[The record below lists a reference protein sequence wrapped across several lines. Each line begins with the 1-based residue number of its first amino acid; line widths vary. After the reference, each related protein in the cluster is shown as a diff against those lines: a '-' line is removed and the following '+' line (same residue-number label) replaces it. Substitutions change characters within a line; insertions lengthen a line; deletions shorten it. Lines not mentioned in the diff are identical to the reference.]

1 MEQFN
6 LMVKLRQILHPI
18 ALVAILPVLLITVLT
33 IQRLRPR
40 AAETSTA
47 PATLP
52 YSIDQ
57 VLGQPNTKETMV
69 NLITPD
75 RGFHLGG
82 IHVDSQGRI
91 YVFDSGNNRILG
103 FSGYSPDRPADIVIG
118 QPSLFQSGTANGD
131 NTTYANPTASTLSLI
146 PYPLVNSPLE
156 APQEG
161 QMASDSQGNFYVV
174 DLNNNRVLKFN
185 DPFTTDSVADEVW
198 GQPDFTTRT
207 PHCGQQGQN
216 PSSGSFCTDGTSF
229 NSTSVQVFMA
239 AVEIDPS
246 GNLWVADTGNHRVLR
261 FPIADGII
269 SKTADLVLGQTNFD
283 TRQQRPG
290 FDLSLNLLQKP
301 ISLKFDSTGRLYI
314 LEGEWAGQARV
325 AIFNPP
331 FTTGMTA
338 SREIGRAVFQDNQ
351 PADTTGWSLIQEKW
365 VQPATGL
372 YWPRG
377 IAFDPSGD
385 GLWVNDTENR
395 RTIKFNASGQIAD
408 VLGQPD
414 ASTTSCYGLA
424 GQGFINMSGSYQNI
438 CEPTGEIGI
447 APDGSMY
454 IATNAGSD
462 EKSVA
467 IFPLPLRRT
476 GPNNQAIATGRLLF
490 SGWNKFSGRTFQNP
504 AGLALAN
511 QLFVADRQR
520 VLVWNNATPSAT
532 FSPADFIIGQDQPD
546 QNLNNNGGVFS
557 AIEITTLAAGGDYLW
572 VGTGDRIIAFQL
584 PITAGGKDYPTAKIL
599 YPADFPQGNVFWA
612 DDHIPVNFR
621 PGGLAYNPVSNAL
634 WISDSQNNRVL
645 RVSDPL
651 GDAQVDL
658 VLGQPDKASV
668 SDNAGLTE
676 PTVRNLADPWN
687 IQFDNLGNLY
697 VVDSRYEGGINNRVL
712 RFSSSSLT
720 PIPGNIFPFPSAT
733 GVYDKQATNIA
744 FDSQNRLLLLAESY
758 GSPQYQRVYLYPS
771 DHAAQSAPQPSHIIP
786 IATGQA
792 ASAAYYRDDSR
803 FVLLDHTWN
812 RVLFVSFTP
821 PALPS
826 STPAPSPTPPAPVT
840 HLQTIVGTS
849 SNSLF
854 VTTSS
859 PVTAV
864 SGQLYLA
871 TIATKPGRGSISSVT
886 GMGLN
891 WTRTIS
897 QCSGRNQHRVDI
909 FFALANSNTITG
921 PVTANITRLP
931 KNMVI
936 AVSRFSSSSINPLA
950 SANTN
955 GPSGSCL
962 NGVDSK
968 SYSFSTTPLS
978 SGSLVFAAAGIRN
991 RAHTPGPGYTEILE
1005 KHFGS
1010 SGDVVGLAL
1019 QTRSSSLP
1027 QTLVSGSLSGIT
1039 DWAVAAVEIK

>member
-1 MEQFN
+1 
-6 LMVKLRQILHPI
+6 
-18 ALVAILPVLLITVLT
+18 
-33 IQRLRPR
+33 
-40 AAETSTA
+40 
-47 PATLP
+47 
-52 YSIDQ
+52 
-57 VLGQPNTKETMV
+57 MV

-146 PYPLVNSPLE
+146 PYPLVNSTLE
-156 APQEG
+156 APREG

-207 PHCGQQGQN
+207 SHCGQQGQN
-216 PSSGSFCTDGTSF
+216 PSSGSFCTEYGTSF
-229 NSTSVQVFMA
+229 NGTSIQVFMA

-261 FPIADGII
+261 FPVSDGAI
-269 SKTADLVLGQTNFD
+269 SKTADLVLGQSGFD
-283 TRQQRPG
+283 TRLERPG
-290 FDLSLNLLQKP
+290 FDSSLNLLQKP
-301 ISLKFDSTGRLYI
+301 ISLKFDSSGRLYV

-325 AIFNPP
+325 VIFDPP
-331 FTTGMTA
+331 FTTGIAA

-351 PADTTGWSLIQEKW
+351 PADSNGWSQIYNKW
-365 VQPATGL
+365 VQPASGL

-385 GLWVNDTENR
+385 GLWINDTENR
-395 RTIKFNASGQIAD
+395 RTIKFNASGQITD

-414 ASTTSCYGLA
+414 TATTTCYGLA
-424 GQGFINMSGSYQNI
+424 GQGFINMSGSRQNL
-438 CEPTGEIGI
+438 CNPGGEIGV

-454 IATNAGSD
+454 IATNAESD
-462 EKSVA
+462 EKSVT

-476 GPNNQAIATGRLLF
+476 GPNNLATANGRLLF
-490 SGWNKFSGRTFQNP
+490 SGWNKFSGQTFQNP
-504 AGLALAN
+504 AGLALTN

-520 VLVWNNATPSAT
+520 ILVWNSATPSAT
-532 FSPADFIIGQDQPD
+532 FSPADFIIGQDRPD

-557 AIEITTLAAGGDYLW
+557 ALDINSIATGGNHLW

-584 PITAGGKDYPTAKIL
+584 PITAGGKNYPTAKIL
-599 YPADFPQGNVFWA
+599 YPGDYSQGNVFWA
-612 DDHIPVNFR
+612 NDHTTVNFR
-621 PGGLAYNPVSNAL
+621 PGGFAYDPASNAL

-651 GDAQVDL
+651 GNAQVDL
-658 VLGQPDKASV
+658 VLGQPDKTSV
-668 SDNAGLTE
+668 SDNAGLTG
-676 PTVRNLADPWN
+676 PTARNLADPWN
-687 IQFDNLGNLY
+687 IRFDNLGNLY
-697 VVDSRYEGGINNRVL
+697 VVDARYEGGLNNRVL
-712 RFSSSSLT
+712 RFSSPSLVPVT
-720 PIPGNIFPFPSAT
+720 GNIFPFPDAT
-733 GVYDKQATNIA
+733 GIYAKQATNIA
-744 FDSQNRLLLLAESY
+744 FDPQNRLLLLAESY
-758 GSPQYQRVYLYPS
+758 GNPQYQRVYLYPP
-771 DHAAQSAPQPSHIIP
+771 DHANQSNPQPSHTIP

-792 ASAAYYRDDSR
+792 ASAAYYQDDSH

-812 RVLFVSFTP
+812 RVLFISFTP
-821 PALPS
+821 PALPT
-826 STPAPSPTPPAPVT
+826 STPTPSPVPPSPVT

-849 SNSLF
+849 SNSLS
-854 VTTSS
+854 VTTGSTVAAI
-859 PVTAV
+859 P
-864 SGQLYLA
+864 GQLYLA
-871 TIATKPGRGSISSVT
+871 TIATKPDRGPVSLVS

-891 WTRTIS
+891 WTRITS
-897 QCSGRNQHRVDI
+897 QCSGRSQHRVDV
-909 FFALANSNTITG
+909 FFALADPGTNPG
-921 PVTANITRLP
+921 LVTAKVPRLP
-931 KNMVI
+931 KNMII
-936 AVSRFSSSSINPLA
+936 AVSRFSGSGINSLA

-955 GPSGSCL
+955 GLSGSCL
-962 NGVDSK
+962 NGTDSK
-968 SYSFSTTPLS
+968 SYSFPTSPTS

-991 RAHTPGPGYTEILE
+991 RNHTPGPGYTEILE

-1019 QTRSSSLP
+1019 ETRPSSLP
-1027 QTLVSGSLSGIT
+1027 QTLVSGSLSGAT
-1039 DWAVAAVEIK
+1039 DWAVTAVEIK